1 MDLKFGYD
9 TYQDVRHNLFLYST
23 PFLIGAGFFTF
34 FCVLPPPS
42 EQAVVRFLESVS
54 NTQPWKG
61 LLGTGIGAAAFA
73 VAAFLMTEIIQIH
86 DQWYDKYVIK
96 WRREYA
102 TDFILPRL
110 IQPWASRTNY
120 RIFEAADA
128 YVGQFQERLYYPYV
142 GDRDLKIPKNKLVRF
157 YEVVTVYWLTQINE
171 IVLLA
176 VSAII
181 VYYGFRGPV
190 DVSYRTKLFND
201 LVIVIA
207 AFLVNRAWVRASR
220 GKVRR
225 ATEEEIWAILDSA
238 ELRSDLEGRLVRI
251 CQDYSI
257 PYGEAY
263 QN

>member
-1 MDLKFGYD
+1 MDFKFGYD

-23 PFLIGAGFFTF
+23 PFLIGAGFFAF
-34 FCVLPPPS
+34 FCVLPMPS

-61 LLGTGIGAAAFA
+61 LLGTGIGAVAFGG
-73 VAAFLMTEIIQIH
+73 VAFLLTEIIQIH

-96 WRREYA
+96 WRHQYA
-102 TDFILPRL
+102 IDFILPRL
-110 IQPWASRTNY
+110 VQPWASRTNY
-120 RIFEAADA
+120 RLFEAADA
-128 YVGQFQERLYYPYV
+128 NARQFQERLYYPYV

-176 VSAII
+176 VSAMI
-181 VYYGFRGPV
+181 VYYGSRGPV
-190 DVSYRTKLFND
+190 DVSYRTTLFND
-201 LVIVIA
+201 LVIVIV
-207 AFLVNRAWVRASR
+207 AFIVNRAWARASL

-225 ATEEEIWAILDSA
+225 ATEEEIRAILDNA
-238 ELRSDLEGRLVRI
+238 DLRNDLERRLVRI

-257 PYGEAY
+257 PYGEAH